1 MDKMVRGAI
10 GIGFAIVAFVL
21 VSTYP
26 KWMPVHWKE
35 FSSPE
40 GRFSVL
46 MPGNPAA
53 ETRTPKDQPAELH
66 MFTVDQGSK
75 AFMASYFDLAPTTV
89 SPDAILDGARDGSIM
104 NRQGTLI
111 KEERTALDGHPG
123 RAFQA
128 TARGNS
134 FVETRMYLVDRRLYM
149 LTVVRQNRE
158 EDKDAAKFLSSF
170 KLKPAAQ

>member
-1 MDKMVRGAI
+1 MNKTVRSAI
-10 GIGFAIVAFVL
+10 GIGAAIVALVL

-26 KWMPVHWKE
+26 KWMPVHWRE

-46 MPGNPAA
+46 MPGTPAA
-53 ETRTPKDQPAELH
+53 ETRTPKDQPIELH

-75 AFMASYFDLAPTTV
+75 AFMASYFDLAPSSV
-89 SPDAILDGARDGSIM
+89 LPDAILDGARDGSVM
-104 NRQGTLI
+104 NMQGTLI
-111 KEERTALDGHPG
+111 KEERITLDGHAG

-128 TARGNS
+128 SARGNS

-149 LTVVRQNRE
+149 LMVVRQDRE

-170 KLKPAAQ
+170 KLNPPAR